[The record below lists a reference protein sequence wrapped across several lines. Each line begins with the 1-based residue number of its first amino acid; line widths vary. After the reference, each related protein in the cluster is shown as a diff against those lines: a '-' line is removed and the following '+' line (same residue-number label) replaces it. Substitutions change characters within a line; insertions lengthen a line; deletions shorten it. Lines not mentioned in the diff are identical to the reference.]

1 MPGILLANPRAGMAV
16 YQNTVS
22 GNTINN
28 NGLAGVQ
35 LNVNTTGQYLDGNV
49 ISNNTIG
56 TNNLLKSPSA
66 GNGSTVGVSTFVA
79 AGSTPLTVTVT
90 GNKISANTYGIY
102 AGAGTTLTQSGN
114 SFVDVTTPVV
124 TA

>member
-1 MPGILLANPRAGMAV
+1 M
-16 YQNTVS
+16 
-22 GNTINN
+22 
-28 NGLAGVQ
+28 Q

-56 TNNLLKSPSA
+56 TNNLLKSASA

-90 GNKISANTYGIY
+90 REQDQREHVRHLRGRRHHA
-102 AGAGTTLTQSGN
+102 
-114 SFVDVTTPVV
+114 
-124 TA
+124 